1 MEKEKARLCLFQT
14 VKNACETDR
23 DREMMFQLLVQ
34 NPNALDIKTIKH
46 KDPGVPRVIDRHP
59 LDVLFDIYLVSS
71 DEVREM
77 FAQILSNSNRSIPF
91 MLPYQSKPQLCLWQ
105 LFNLKKEWRIGEK
118 SSDVKNERVYKYK
131 SPIVSFVKLG
141 KNFNV
146 SKSEA
151 INRIFFEG
159 SNRVFLE
166 YASTAEMA
174 KF

>member
-1 MEKEKARLCLFQT
+1 M
-14 VKNACETDR
+14 
-23 DREMMFQLLVQ
+23 
-34 NPNALDIKTIKH
+34 
-46 KDPGVPRVIDRHP
+46 
-59 LDVLFDIYLVSS
+59 
-71 DEVREM
+71 
-77 FAQILSNSNRSIPF
+77 
-91 MLPYQSKPQLCLWQ
+91 
-105 LFNLKKEWRIGEK
+105 GEK